1 MNEQK
6 AIILCLK
13 YRDPVG
19 FEYLVQKYRKKA
31 FYNAFGWLN
40 NNDDALDACQDA
52 FGRAFGAITRVKQL
66 ERFYPWFYVILR
78 NCCMNILYDR
88 KKTNI
93 ISEGLLRDP
102 EGEEKIKD
110 TDALTNMVTTE
121 ENSKIHGILDSLK
134 PEFKEILILKYF
146 NDMSYNEIGTLLSI
160 PRGSVMSR
168 LYNARRAFHNIFT
181 RQYKEV

>member
-6 AIILCLK
+6 AISLCLK
-13 YRDPVG
+13 YRDPIG
-19 FEYLVQKYRKKA
+19 FEFLVQKYRKKA

-40 NNDDALDACQDA
+40 NNDDALDACQEA
-52 FGRAFGAITRVKQL
+52 FARAFGAITRVKKL

-88 KKTNI
+88 KKSNI
-93 ISEGLLRDP
+93 ISEGLSRNLER
-102 EGEEKIKD
+102 EEMIKD
-110 TDALTNMVTTE
+110 TDTLTNMVSTE
-121 ENSKIHGILDSLK
+121 ENSKIQELLYSLK

-146 NDMSYNEIGTLLSI
+146 NDMSYSEIGTLLSI

-168 LYNARRAFHNIFT
+168 LYSARRAFHNILIK
-181 RQYKEV
+181 QYKEV